1 VGLTYI
7 PVRVESLGASGKP
20 IDAQFLVDTGAV
32 DCLLPAPL
40 LHTVGVEPHATDIY
54 ELADGRTLELRVGWA
69 RFHFMD
75 TLAIAKVVFG
85 PEEAEPIL
93 GVIAMEIAGV
103 TLDPLTN
110 TLRRLTKRSLKKA
123 AAASEIA
130 AEGSTS

>member
-1 VGLTYI
+1 MARRTFTRKGDPVGLTYI
-7 PVRVESLGASGKP
+7 PVRVESLGMNGKP
-20 IDAQFLVDTGAV
+20 IDAQFLVDSGAS

-40 LHTVGVEPHATDIY
+40 LHAAGVEPHATDVY
-54 ELADGRTLELRVGWA
+54 ELADGRTLELRVGWS

-85 PEEAEPIL
+85 PDEAEPIL

-110 TLRRLTKRSLKKA
+110 TLR
-123 AAASEIA
+123 
-130 AEGSTS
+130 